1 MIQRFSSRKTRLGKS
16 FLADR
21 LDGARAYD
29 RIAGYFSSS
38 ILEIAGEQI
47 EAIQGTVRIVCNSQ
61 LDERDVVT
69 ASAAMAAMR
78 QEWCATEPESF
89 GPRAEERFLRL
100 SRFLKEGKIEVRVL
114 PDTAFGLVHGKA
126 GVITKKDG
134 TKTSFMGSANETV
147 SGWILNY
154 ELIWEDDSPEAV
166 AWVQEEFE
174 ALWNHKDAY
183 NLSDFVVSDIER
195 LAKRT
200 VIASIEEW
208 KKDPDPAATVV
219 ESPVYRNQ
227 LGLWE
232 HQKYFVNLAFNA
244 HQTRFGARFILA
256 DEVGL
261 GKTIQLATTA
271 TLIALTGTKP
281 ILIIVP
287 KTLLIQWQDE
297 LRELLNVP
305 SAYWNGKQWIDEQ
318 GIEYPIMGEE
328 GISHC
333 PRRIGIMSQGLI
345 TRLFDD
351 HESNLCRSLLELSYD
366 CVIVDEAHRAR
377 RRNIAKIESEE
388 RPEPNNL
395 LAFLQ
400 ILAGRT
406 KTLLL
411 ATATPVQMHP
421 IEAYDLLTILG
432 GGENE
437 NVIGTRESKWRQA
450 PLQAIEMIRD
460 PEHNPLPEE
469 DLERWGWIRNPL
481 PPAAEGPN
489 FQIIR
494 RELKLD
500 SDDAW
505 TKGFESWERLSPPTK
520 ERIRRI
526 SKNFMQTNNPF
537 IRYIV
542 RRTRKY
548 LEETKNPETGESY
561 LKEVKV
567 KLYGEQHSDALILNP
582 YLQDAFHEAED
593 FCTALSLRA
602 SGTGF
607 LKTLLLRRVG
617 STLYSGRKTAEK
629 MLGISSLELANED
642 DDDEQQDV
650 TTSPLFRDMTE
661 TERGHLIRFRQ
672 ILSEHEFEDP
682 KILKVKEILLKKGW
696 LERGCIVFSQYY
708 DSVEFL
714 AKILS
719 AEMPEELI
727 GIYAGGNRSGTYQ
740 HGIFQR
746 TQRETIKAMV
756 KRREIRLLI
765 GTDAASEGLN
775 LQSLGALINLDLPW
789 NPTRLE
795 QRKGRIQRI
804 GQMYDDIWIF
814 NLRYGGSV
822 EDRVHDL
829 LSDRLQ
835 NINTMFGQIP
845 DVLEDIWVEVAQNKI
860 DDAKQTIN
868 ALPPQ
873 HPFALKYERPL
884 ERIPWEEC
892 SRVLDKVEMQESL
905 RKGW

>member
-47 EAIQGTVRIVCNSQ
+47 EAIKGTVRIVCNSQ
-61 LDERDVVT
+61 LDERDVIT

-89 GPRAEERFLRL
+89 GPGAKERFVRL
-100 SRFLKEGKIEVRVL
+100 ARFLKEGKIQVRVL

-134 TKTSFMGSANETV
+134 MKTAFMGSANETV
-147 SGWILNY
+147 SGWLLNY

-166 AWVQEEFE
+166 DWVQEEFE

-183 NLSDFVVSDIER
+183 NLADFVISDIER

-200 VIASIEEW
+200 VITSVEDW
-208 KKDPDPAATVV
+208 KKNPDPGATIV

-244 HQTRFGARFILA
+244 HRTKFGARYILA

-261 GKTIQLATTA
+261 GKTIQLAATA

-281 ILIIVP
+281 ILILVP
-287 KTLLIQWQDE
+287 KTLIIQWQDE
-297 LRELLNVP
+297 LRELLSVP

-318 GIEYPIMGEE
+318 GIEYPVMGEE
-328 GISHC
+328 GICHC

-351 HESNLCRSLLELSYD
+351 HASILCRSLLELSYD

-377 RRNIAKIESEE
+377 RRNVTKIESEE

-400 ILAGRT
+400 LLAGRT

-421 IEAYDLLTILG
+421 IEAYDLLTIIG

-437 NVIGTRESKWRQA
+437 NVIGTRESKWRQT

-460 PEHNPLPEE
+460 PEHNPLPDEN
-469 DLERWGWIRNPL
+469 LERWGWIRNPL
-481 PPAAEGPN
+481 PPSTEGPD
-489 FQIIR
+489 FQVIR
-494 RELKLD
+494 RELKLSD
-500 SDDAW
+500 DDAW
-505 TKGFESWERLSPPTK
+505 TKGFESWERLSPSVK
-520 ERIRRI
+520 ERVRRV
-526 SKNFMQTNNPF
+526 SKTFMQNNNPF
-537 IRYIV
+537 IRQIV
-542 RRTRKY
+542 RRTRRF

-567 KLYGEQHSDALILNP
+567 KLYGEQQADALILNA
-582 YLQDAFHEAED
+582 YLREAFREAED
-593 FCTALSLRA
+593 FCTELSLRA

-617 STLYSGRKTAEK
+617 STLYAGRKTSEK
-629 MLGISSLELANED
+629 MLGMPSAESVSED
-642 DDDEQQDV
+642 DDDDQQDINI
-650 TTSPLFRDMTE
+650 SPLFRNMTE
-661 TERGHLIRFRQ
+661 TERGHLVQFHK
-672 ILSEHEFEDP
+672 ILSEHEHEDP
-682 KILKVKEILLKKGW
+682 KIVKVKEILLDKGW
-696 LERGCIVFSQYY
+696 LERGCIVFSQYF

-719 AEMPEELI
+719 AEMPDELI

-740 HGIFQR
+740 HGMFQR
-746 TQRETIKAMV
+746 ISRETIKSMV
-756 KRREIRLLI
+756 KKHQIRLLI

-775 LQSLGALINLDLPW
+775 LQSLGSLINLDLPW

-814 NLRYGGSV
+814 NLRYSGSV

-845 DVLEDIWVEVAQNKI
+845 DVLEDVWVEVAQDKI

-868 ALPPQ
+868 ALPPR
-873 HPFALKYERPL
+873 HPFELKYERPL
-884 ERIPWEEC
+884 GKIPWEEC
-892 SRVLDKVEMQESL
+892 STVLDKVEMQETL

>member
-47 EAIQGTVRIVCNSQ
+47 EAINGSVRIVCNSQ
-61 LDERDVVT
+61 LDERDVIT

-89 GPRAEERFLRL
+89 APGAKERFVRL
-100 SRFLKEGKIEVRVL
+100 SRFLKEGKIQVRVL

-126 GVITKKDG
+126 GVITKNDG
-134 TKTSFMGSANETV
+134 TKTAFMGSANETV
-147 SGWILNY
+147 SGWLLNY

-166 AWVQEEFE
+166 AWVQEEFD

-183 NLSDFVVSDIER
+183 NLADFVISDIER

-200 VIASIEEW
+200 VIASVEDW
-208 KKDPDPAATVV
+208 KKEPDPGATIV
-219 ESPVYRNQ
+219 ESPVYRNR

-244 HQTRFGARFILA
+244 HRTKFGARYILA

-261 GKTIQLATTA
+261 GKTIQLAATA

-281 ILIIVP
+281 LLLLVP
-287 KTLLIQWQDE
+287 KTLIVQWQDE
-297 LRELLNVP
+297 MRELLNVP

-318 GIEYPIMGEE
+318 GIEYPVMGEE
-328 GISHC
+328 GIRHC

-351 HESNLCRSLLELSYD
+351 HNSILCRSLLEFSYD

-377 RRNIAKIESEE
+377 RKNIAKIESEE

-400 ILAGRT
+400 QLAGRT

-437 NVIGTRESKWRQA
+437 NVIGARDSKWRHA
-450 PLQAIEMIRD
+450 PFQAIEMIRD

-481 PPAAEGPN
+481 PPAAEGPD
-489 FQIIR
+489 FQVIR
-494 RELKLD
+494 RELKLTD
-500 SDDAW
+500 DDAW
-505 TKGFESWERLSPPTK
+505 TKGFEIWDRLSPPAK
-520 ERIRRI
+520 DRVRRI
-526 SKNFMQTNNPF
+526 SRNFMQNHNPF
-537 IRYIV
+537 IRFIV

-548 LEETKNPETGESY
+548 LEDTKNPETDESY

-567 KLYGEQHSDALILNP
+567 KLYGEQHANALTLNV
-582 YLQDAFHEAED
+582 YLQDAFREAED

-617 STLYSGRKTAEK
+617 STLYAGRTTAEK
-629 MLGISSLELANED
+629 MLGMPSTESANED
-642 DDDEQQDV
+642 DDDDQQDV
-650 TTSPLFRDMTE
+650 ATSPLFRDMTE
-661 TERGHLIRFRQ
+661 TERGHLIQFHR
-672 ILSEHEFEDP
+672 ILSEHEHEDP
-682 KILKVKEILLKKGW
+682 KILKVKEILLEKGW
-696 LERGCIVFSQYY
+696 LERGCIVFSQYF

-719 AEMPEELI
+719 ADMPDEII
-727 GIYAGGNRSGTYQ
+727 GIYAGGNKSGTYQ
-740 HGIFQR
+740 RGIFLR
-746 TQRETIKAMV
+746 VPRETIKAMV
-756 KRREIRLLI
+756 KKRQIRLLI

-835 NINTMFGQIP
+835 SINTMFGQIP
-845 DVLEDIWVEVAQNKI
+845 DVLEDVWVEVAQNKI

-868 ALPPQ
+868 ALPPR
-873 HPFALKYERPL
+873 HPFELKYERPL
-884 ERIPWEEC
+884 GKIPWEEC
-892 SRVLDKVEMQESL
+892 STVLDKVEMQESL